1 MQLEDLLYYLHHPD
15 KLDQLDEETLGSLVR
30 KYPYIESIKS
40 VYFKKFPGSVAG
52 HQDLNEKL
60 SDLAHSSYSDGNG
73 QDILLPTVFDLPT
86 AVPTAAMQEVRPV
99 SQEEIPASSSHTS
112 EPPVPEQSHQNSIC
126 IRSLPLYVFSSPFRF
141 ALFLIR
147 IQKGQPIRP
156 LLADLH
162 DDPSSAIT
170 HTEEL
175 IKSSLD
181 LRENIASESLANLW
195 VSQGRPDLAIQ
206 IFEKLLAE
214 FPEKSSTFAAKI
226 EKLKAEYSL

>member
-30 KYPYIESIKS
+30 KYPYIESLKS
-40 VYFKKFPGSVAG
+40 LYFKKFPGNTER

-60 SDLAHSSYSDGNG
+60 SDLVHSSYSEGNG
-73 QDILLPTVFDLPT
+73 QDILSPTVFDLPK
-86 AVPTAAMQEVRPV
+86 EVSITP
-99 SQEEIPASSSHTS
+99 EEILSSKSLTP
-112 EPPVPEQSHQNSIC
+112 ELPEVPEPSHQPLYTYKESAF
-126 IRSLPLYVFSSPFRF
+126 IRFLKSLPVCTVPLQDS
-141 ALFLIR
+141 
-147 IQKGQPIRP
+147 KGQQVRS
-156 LLADLH
+156 LLADLQ
-162 DDPSSAIT
+162 DDPSSINS

-181 LRENIASESLANLW
+181 LRETIASESLANLW
-195 VSQGRPDLAIQ
+195 VSQGRPDLAVQ